1 MRERIF
7 SVMGLGLMIG
17 IECEKDAGEVI
28 AACRERGV
36 LVIKAK
42 NKVRLLPA
50 LNIPMEDWK
59 TAIAVIKEV
68 CKK

>member
-1 MRERIF
+1 M
-7 SVMGLGLMIG
+7 GLMIG
-17 IECEKDAGEVI
+17 IETEKDASDVI

-50 LNIPMEDWK
+50 LNIPMEELEF
-59 TAIAVIKEV
+59 AINVLKEC
-68 CKK
+68 CKI